1 MDLIFTLQ
9 AGNIIAPKNWQDIK
23 LKMTFNDNNQP
34 QIEADE
40 ITFVNEQV
48 AVIQNQLDTAGIY
61 SGLDFNIGLVNS
73 TQQLYLGGYLD
84 LTTLRWDS
92 PVQCKA
98 KFLQS
103 DSLQLLDDKFR
114 GCSFA
119 YLQSLG
125 KITPSDYIDV
135 PVIIQK
141 KFDGTEVAVSSFIL
155 FMITKTILEINAKD
169 APESVLKLSKIA
181 ISGINTPA
189 EVLEFVGRLIYI
201 IAYYAL
207 MAIAIINLLKS
218 LRENF
223 IPRLT
228 KYRGIR
234 LKTALERA
242 CTHFGY
248 VLDCDIEDIYNIV
261 YLPAKNNPKVKPNA
275 NDEGIPNPQDFGYNV
290 AELFQLVFD
299 LTDSK
304 FTIKGKTLYIRN
316 QYSEFW
322 KGTSS
327 NILPSHIA
335 TEAFSY
341 NANDLFANTLLH
353 FQYDSSEEHTLP
365 SINKHADDYSRGTN
379 FEAIVDFDNGGD
391 QLGKMNKG
399 LKEISIPM
407 ALGMRRT
414 RLSATEEVLKNLLSS
429 VDILIKLLGG
439 GTPLTDAI
447 NLSKGA
453 LLISQN
459 SFNVAKLVYL
469 DKTGFIP
476 PYHRDYL
483 SATAMWRNY
492 YVNTSFVYNGKEN
505 QRLMFK
511 DVKIPMDFERF
522 MAYKDSPYF
531 QLEADS
537 SPFSG
542 NTGKILNLSWNIASD
557 SAVADFYIEKQYIG
571 NQILTSKEIES

>member
-1 MDLIFTLQ
+1 MDLIFVLQ

-73 TQQLYLGGYLD
+73 TTQLSLGGYLD
-84 LTTLRWDS
+84 LTTLKWDS

-125 KITPSDYIDV
+125 EITPSDYVDV

-141 KFDGTEVAVSSFIL
+141 KFDGTEVAMSSFML
-155 FMITKTILEINAKD
+155 FIIGKTINETFKD
-169 APESVLKLSKIA
+169 TADQLAEAVAGIVPGSVTLYVIIKQ
-181 ISGINTPA
+181 
-189 EVLEFVGRLIYI
+189 VLTILYI

-207 MAIAIINLLKS
+207 ILIGIYKLLQS

-234 LKTALERA
+234 LKTALEKA
-242 CTHFGY
+242 CAHFGY
-248 VLDCDIEDIYNIV
+248 VLDCDIEDLYNIV

-275 NDEGIPNPQDFGYNV
+275 SDEGIPNPQDFGYNI
-290 AELFQLVFD
+290 AEMFQLVFD

-322 KGTSS
+322 KGQSS

-335 TEAFSY
+335 TESFSY

-353 FQYDSSEEHTLP
+353 FQYDSSDEHTLP
-365 SINKHADDYSRGTN
+365 SVNKHADDYSRGTN
-379 FEAIVDFDNGGD
+379 YQVITDFNNGGD

-399 LKEISIPM
+399 LKEISMPM

-414 RLSATEEVLKNLLSS
+414 RLSTTEEILKVLFTT
-429 VDILIKLLGG
+429 VDQLIKLLGG

-447 NLSKGA
+447 NQNKGA

-459 SFNVAKLVYL
+459 SFNIAKLVYL
-469 DKTGFIP
+469 DNTGFIP

-483 SATAMWRNY
+483 SATAMYRNY
-492 YVNTSFVYNGKEN
+492 YVYRSFKTNAKDN
-505 QRLMFK
+505 QRVIFN

-522 MAYKDSPYF
+522 MAFKDSPF
-531 QLEADS
+531 FTLEADT
-537 SPFSG
+537 SPYSG
-542 NTGKILNLSWNIASD
+542 KEGKILSLSWNIASD
-557 SAVADFYIEKQYIG
+557 SAQIDFYIEQLYIG
-571 NQILTSKEIES
+571 DKVLIETTIES

>member
-1 MDLIFTLQ
+1 MDLLFTLQ

-48 AVIQNQLDTAGIY
+48 AVIQNQLETAGIY
-61 SGLDFNIGLVNS
+61 SGVDFNITLADGINQPLS
-73 TQQLYLGGYLD
+73 LGGFLD
-84 LTTLRWDS
+84 LTTLKWDS

-103 DSLQLLDDKFR
+103 DSLELLDNKFR
-114 GCSFA
+114 GCSLA
-119 YLQSLG
+119 YLASLG
-125 KITPSDYIDV
+125 KISANDYVDV
-135 PVIIQK
+135 PVMIQK
-141 KFDGTEVAVSSFIL
+141 KFDGTEVAISSFIL
-155 FMITKTILEINAKD
+155 FVISKTIFETYKQSAENLSFA
-169 APESVLKLSKIA
+169 AAALVPGSVSIA
-181 ISGINTPA
+181 LIIKN
-189 EVLEFVGRLIYI
+189 VLTILYI

-207 MAIAIINLLKS
+207 LVIAIYQLLKT

-223 IPRLT
+223 IPRKT
-228 KYRGIR
+228 KYKGIR

-248 VLDCDIEDIYNIV
+248 VLDCDIEDLHNIV
-261 YLPAKNNPKVKPNA
+261 YLPSKNNPKVSPNA
-275 NDEGIPNPQDFGYNV
+275 NDEGIPNAQDFGYNV

-304 FTIKGKTLYIRN
+304 FTIKGNTLYIRN
-316 QYSEFW
+316 QYSPFW
-322 KGTSS
+322 DGQSA

-335 TEAFSY
+335 TESYSY
-341 NANDLFANTLLH
+341 NANDLFANLLLH
-353 FQYDSSEEHTLP
+353 FQYDSSDEHTLP
-365 SINKHADDYSRGTN
+365 SVNKHADDYSRGTN
-379 FEAIVDFDNGGD
+379 FEVITDFDNGGD
-391 QLGKMNKG
+391 QLSKMNKG

-414 RLSATEEVLKNLLSS
+414 RLSTTEELLKGA
-429 VDILIKLLGG
+429 VFAIDQLIKLFGG
-439 GTPLTDAI
+439 GTPLTDSI
-447 NLSKGA
+447 NANKGC
-453 LLISQN
+453 LLISHN

-469 DKTGFIP
+469 DKTGYIP

-483 SATAMWRNY
+483 SATAMYRNY
-492 YVNTSFVYNGKEN
+492 YVNRSFKTNATKN
-505 QRLMFK
+505 QRYVFN

-522 MAYKDSPYF
+522 LGYKDSPYF

-542 NTGKILNLSWNIASD
+542 LKGKIMSLSWNIASD
-557 SAVADFYIEKQYIG
+557 SAIIDFYIEKQYIG
-571 NQILTSKEIES
+571 DKVLIEKEIES